1 MVPLRGPPVLL
12 SFRHGASFPFRSVPP
27 VPPPAPPAR
36 RTLYRAYP
44 ARARAGVSAGA
55 VRAPDC
61 PRGRQAQGA
70 PLPSAES
77 GSFRAAP
84 ERAGGGPWMPPLPD
98 PSYHGFSRPG
108 PGKGETLP
116 EFNEHP
122 VAALHRPGLAPAG
135 PALPRAAPIRH
146 PGPRALPDS
155 HIAPAALWVPLS
167 LIPSSGASRVSR
179 DGGLRFGAVLRYAPA
194 GAVATQDEGKGLGGG
209 KRKDPRSKAG
219 GPTQTSR
226 NEMCAC
232 RSPRAGVHPRLP
244 MPPQPVESW
253 SDCRGCRENRR
264 WPPAFE
270 RVKKSDLSGF
280 TLAVRAHPV
289 TPDLIR
295 GPSLTGCASRSR
307 SRGNR
312 TVGACPGPR
321 SGARRENR
329 RWTPDQVRGDDV
341 YLSSSPFDTPAPSP
355 SAPARRAVCCVYATV
370 TRFFSCGGKKACALA
385 GPGYAF
391 FSLW

>member
-61 PRGRQAQGA
+61 PRARQAQGA
-70 PLPSAES
+70 PLPPAES
-77 GSFRAAP
+77 GSSGL
-84 ERAGGGPWMPPLPD
+84 RAGAGGRRSMDAASSGPIL
-98 PSYHGFSRPG
+98 SRVFAAWTR
-108 PGKGETLP
+108 KRETLP

-122 VAALHRPGLAPAG
+122 VATLHRPGFAPAG

-146 PGPRALPDS
+146 PG
-155 HIAPAALWVPLS
+155 
-167 LIPSSGASRVSR
+167 
-179 DGGLRFGAVLRYAPA
+179 
-194 GAVATQDEGKGLGGG
+194 
-209 KRKDPRSKAG
+209 
-219 GPTQTSR
+219 
-226 NEMCAC
+226 
-232 RSPRAGVHPRLP
+232 PRAGVHPRLP

-280 TLAVRAHPV
+280 TLAVRTHPV

-321 SGARRENR
+321 SGARRESR

-355 SAPARRAVCCVYATV
+355 SAPARRAVCCAYATV
-370 TRFFSCGGKKACALA
+370 PRFFSCGGKKACALA
-385 GPGYAF
+385 GPGYAS